1 LCSSSAA
8 RRRPIRRRARS
19 KRGQRIRRSCGVSFR
34 RVELK
39 VEFVKFMVAFLEKE
53 ISF

>member
-19 KRGQRIRRSCGVSFR
+19 RRGQRIRRSCGVSFR